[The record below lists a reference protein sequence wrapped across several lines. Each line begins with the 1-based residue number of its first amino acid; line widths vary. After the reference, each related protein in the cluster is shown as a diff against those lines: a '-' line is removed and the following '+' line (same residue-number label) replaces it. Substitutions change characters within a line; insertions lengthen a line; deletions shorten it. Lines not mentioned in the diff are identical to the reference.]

1 MPKAKKEERTPDSVD
16 DDGGWTMSEAE
27 VVAGLKA
34 HCDAMKTYFDVE
46 KGNKRKAE
54 DAFHQLARWLA
65 RPRARAVAIMAR
77 SGDDG
82 APSWSTV
89 LRRCRFLVVEKLE
102 SKKTDVERLAALTRC
117 ALEAAGVES
126 LTVGKRGKA
135 AADLLLQDALGAL
148 NHAADPP
155 APSVRLK
162 AQKGDSAHQH
172 YVELLRLL
180 VERAPILGRLHPKLQ
195 LPEVLRLCFN
205 WLAGEARGDGVR
217 RGPDAEVVR
226 SNPPLFRLYAQLPR
240 ASSAT
245 GTATCP
251 SSGPARATAR
261 TALGELLDFVADV
274 AERGPDAWPP
284 RCDGARDAL
293 GGAALRAFPR
303 RVGGARAS
311 ACCRR

>member
-1 MPKAKKEERTPDSVD
+1 MSAAAASVGAVAVVPKAEKEARTPDSVA

-180 VERAPILGRLHPKLQ
+180 VERAPILGRLHPKVQ
-195 LPEVLRLCFN
+195 LPEVLRLCFT
-205 WLAGEARGDGVR
+205 WLAGETRGDGVR

-226 SNPPLFRLYAQLPR
+226 SNPPLFRLYAQLLARLVRNWHGDMPVEWPG
-240 ASSAT
+240 AGDGAY
-245 GTATCP
+245 
-251 SSGPARATAR
+251 GP
-261 TALGELLDFVADV
+261 LGELLDFVADV
-274 AERGPDAWPP
+274 AERGPDAWP
-284 RCDGARDAL
+284 
-293 GGAALRAFPR
+293 AALQMVQRGVTADGPR
-303 RVGGARAS
+303 
-311 ACCRR
+311 